1 MLATESR
8 MYDKI
13 NKCKIKTHL
22 KSQRSHPHSL
32 LPSYFSTN
40 SALCCCCQDHHWPD
54 IRSVDSTGNGAKQ
67 PTPRSFL
74 GFSATCSLHGVGHR
88 PRPLA
93 SRQQPHSLEECLK
106 TAVPCSNSPLSGIK
120 SELLTW
126 KTGPFIITFQATH
139 SLPNASFH
147 SHPWTFAH
155 AGLCRQRP
163 SFHSTV
169 CPANAHSSSKTSL
182 LHYLLRSS
190 FCILPSLPGE
200 GYHLITLVYECC
212 TVRTP
217 LFQPLCLL
225 APRAQ
230 GWPLF
235 ISASL
240 CLAQHE
246 ANRRC
251 STMFMYWRLKARS
264 WAPSLSGRVTD
275 APQRG
280 LWRENQVK
288 GSCSNSFIRDQVVT
302 YYVLWR
308 VFFKWY

>member
-1 MLATESR
+1 MLAMEKR

-22 KSQRSHPHSL
+22 KSPRSHPHSL

-67 PTPRSFL
+67 PTPSSFL
-74 GFSATCSLHGVGHR
+74 GFSATCSLRGVGHR

-93 SRQQPHSLEECLK
+93 SRQQLHSLEECLK

-120 SELLTW
+120 SELPTW
-126 KTGPFIITFQATH
+126 KTGPFIITFQATR

-155 AGLCRQRP
+155 AGLCWQRP
-163 SFHSTV
+163 SFHSAV

-190 FCILPSLPGE
+190 FCVLPSLSASLPPRRRLSLDHSRLWALHCEDTSVPAPMPAGSKSTRLTSVHLCIPLLGPARGEQKVLHSVHVLKAKGQVMGPLPFWEGHWCPTERPLKRKPGE
-200 GYHLITLVYECC
+200 G
-212 TVRTP
+212 
-217 LFQPLCLL
+217 
-225 APRAQ
+225 
-230 GWPLF
+230 
-235 ISASL
+235 
-240 CLAQHE
+240 
-246 ANRRC
+246 
-251 STMFMYWRLKARS
+251 TMF
-264 WAPSLSGRVTD
+264 
-275 APQRG
+275 
-280 LWRENQVK
+280 
-288 GSCSNSFIRDQVVT
+288 
-302 YYVLWR
+302 
-308 VFFKWY
+308 